1 MRIPGLPTVRRYIQ
15 GCATWGQE
23 PSFALIMSRESWI
36 PEQGCTGLKLRPW
49 GSSSTSHFTFTATP
63 MPEVL
68 HCTGICTAV
77 RWQMQRAAQTDAAH
91 CGGRCSAPRRP
102 MQRTAFFATIRPPF
116 RPTPFHQSKDCS
128 PPILRNAQQALHQT
142 DSNSPDTAFWHTQE
156 KATPPHR
163 AQRPPRTSPFQ
174 NFCLPIP
181 YYSEAKSTKAPRA
194 VGFSGKLF
202 NFAREKGKDQPPS
215 A

>member
-1 MRIPGLPTVRRYIQ
+1 MRHMGTRTTLRLNHEQRILNSGARLHGAETTPLGFKQHTPLRLYCYSHAR
-15 GCATWGQE
+15 G
-23 PSFALIMSRESWI
+23 SALHRNM
-36 PEQGCTGLKLRPW
+36 
-49 GSSSTSHFTFTATP
+49 
-63 MPEVL
+63 
-68 HCTGICTAV
+68 HCGA
-77 RWQMQRAAQTDAAH
+77 MADAAR
-91 CGGRCSAPRRP
+91 CVGRCSALRRP
-102 MQRTAFFATIRPPF
+102 MQHTAFFATIRPPF

-142 DSNSPDTAFWHTQE
+142 DSDAPDTAFWHTQE

-163 AQRPPRTSPFQ
+163 AQRPPRTSPFR

>member
-1 MRIPGLPTVRRYIQ
+1 MGTRTTLRLNHEQRILNSGARLHGAETTPLGFKQHTPLRLYCYSHAR
-15 GCATWGQE
+15 G
-23 PSFALIMSRESWI
+23 SALHRNM
-36 PEQGCTGLKLRPW
+36 
-49 GSSSTSHFTFTATP
+49 
-63 MPEVL
+63 
-68 HCTGICTAV
+68 HCGA
-77 RWQMQRAAQTDAAH
+77 MADAAR
-91 CGGRCSAPRRP
+91 CVGRCSALRRP
-102 MQRTAFFATIRPPF
+102 MQHTAFFATIRPPF

-142 DSNSPDTAFWHTQE
+142 DSDAPDTAFWHTQE

-163 AQRPPRTSPFQ
+163 AQRPPRTSPFR

>member
-77 RWQMQRAAQTDAAH
+77 RWQMQRIAEADAAH
-91 CGGRCSAPRRP
+91 RVFCHN
-102 MQRTAFFATIRPPF
+102 PPF
-116 RPTPFHQSKDCS
+116 LSPHTISPVQRLASPIPT
-128 PPILRNAQQALHQT
+128 NAPQTLHQT
-142 DSNSPDTAFWHTQE
+142 NSNSPDTAFRHTQGNT
-156 KATPPHR
+156 TPPHR
-163 AQRPPRTSPFQ
+163 AQRPPHASPFR
-174 NFCLPIP
+174 NFRVHVP